1 MARDI
6 FKTRTK
12 ISPKME
18 QVTVDVYM
26 GIGNLGEAGQTRSQA
41 DVNPQ
46 RNVVNVRRA
55 GGDK

>member
-1 MARDI
+1 
-6 FKTRTK
+6 
-12 ISPKME
+12 ME